1 MRTQVVERLRV
12 AGASEKNEA
21 VVVVVVGGSRE
32 VASRRRSR
40 LREVAVAVSLPGHV
54 DLASGRGVVAAGTWR
69 GGPTAVAQRTS
80 RRGQLLADARGC
92 AGAGL

>member
-40 LREVAVAVSLPGHV
+40 LREVAVSLPGHV
-54 DLASGRGVVAAGTWR
+54 
-69 GGPTAVAQRTS
+69 
-80 RRGQLLADARGC
+80 
-92 AGAGL
+92 